1 MELNIII
8 IPRTKWASAKE
19 TFRAANYQ
27 ILSDLNVDAEGKQLV
42 LDIDTI
48 CKSVFAIYVPA
59 EMECSDGDM
68 EFAEFKTQYLQPAN

>member
-1 MELNIII
+1 MELNII
-8 IPRTKWASAKE
+8 IPRTKWASAKK

-27 ILSDLNVDAEGKQLV
+27 ILPDLNVNAEGKQLV

-68 EFAEFKTQYLQPAN
+68 EFAEFKMQYLQPAN

>member
-1 MELNIII
+1 MELNII
-8 IPRTKWASAKE
+8 IPRTKWASAKK

-27 ILSDLNVDAEGKQLV
+27 ILPDLNVNSEGKQLV

-48 CKSVFAIYVPA
+48 CKSVFAIYILA
-59 EMECSDGDM
+59 DM